1 MPDNVCTLQG
11 TTLTVCGSLQAGRE
25 DELRR
30 HCDQLLAKPDRELTI
45 DLSRVDYIHS
55 LSVGVLSYVWVEAL
69 SHDREVKFIVSKY
82 VADVFAR
89 TGLSRVFACTSPNG
103 SAST

>member
-1 MPDNVCTLQG
+1 MPDKAFVLDG
-11 TTLTVCGSLQAGRE
+11 KTLTVCGSLQAGRE

-30 HCDQLLAKPDRELTI
+30 HCDQLLARPEPELVI

-69 SHDREVKFIVSKY
+69 SHDREVSFVVSKY
-82 VADVFAR
+82 VSDIFAR
-89 TGLSRVFACTSPNG
+89 TGLSRVFSCRSPG
-103 SAST
+103 EA